1 MNKKNIVIDLGK
13 EFIGFSLSVCKLL
26 SRDYN
31 VIVVVSN
38 SFSRK
43 IVEDI
48 IPDSYSVI
56 ELKDEFKKNY
66 EKSGFNKIGII
77 KEALIRE
84 KKYGETFSMILS
96 CDRGLGKGYLF
107 NADKHPDVIKSWW
120 SHEKKINELLN
131 EFLFWE
137 YIVDEYR
144 PVLVYGKSIV
154 KVLSLIAK
162 YNSINYIAMGYG
174 RYGHNNQWNEN
185 EYSQNKE
192 LIKRVKENVVNY
204 INKNTFS
211 SINYVQEQKSKYTN
225 SMATYDYYIALRKAI
240 LRFPDEL
247 IKLFTGYFNKN
258 QGYKFLGWYPSL
270 FRRPYMYN
278 YFRKYGEKPENMR
291 GFNLVYFPLHHEP
304 EISLLSASSE
314 FNNSMELIAWVSKSL
329 PANILLVVKEQPYSY
344 GIRSKN
350 YYDNLRRIGNVVL
363 AHPATTSWQWI
374 KCSVLVTT
382 FVGTAGLEA
391 VFHDKP
397 VLSAGK
403 HQLINHLPTVRY
415 INSFD
420 STKKAVKELL
430 LLSEDDKLFK
440 VSKEALYNAH
450 NDVSFELVD
459 IEKTL
464 RSRELHMDLAEVAVR
479 SIKEQY
485 NL

>member
-1 MNKKNIVIDLGK
+1 
-13 EFIGFSLSVCKLL
+13 
-26 SRDYN
+26 
-31 VIVVVSN
+31 
-38 SFSRK
+38 
-43 IVEDI
+43 
-48 IPDSYSVI
+48 
-56 ELKDEFKKNY
+56 
-66 EKSGFNKIGII
+66 
-77 KEALIRE
+77 
-84 KKYGETFSMILS
+84 
-96 CDRGLGKGYLF
+96 
-107 NADKHPDVIKSWW
+107 
-120 SHEKKINELLN
+120 
-131 EFLFWE
+131 
-137 YIVDEYR
+137 
-144 PVLVYGKSIV
+144 
-154 KVLSLIAK
+154 
-162 YNSINYIAMGYG
+162 
-174 RYGHNNQWNEN
+174 
-185 EYSQNKE
+185 
-192 LIKRVKENVVNY
+192 
-204 INKNTFS
+204 
-211 SINYVQEQKSKYTN
+211 
-225 SMATYDYYIALRKAI
+225 MATYDYYIALRKAI

-440 VSKEALYNAH
+440 VSKEALYHAI
-450 NDVSFELVD
+450 NDDSFELIG
-459 IEKTL
+459 IEKISK
-464 RSRELHMDLAEVAVR
+464 SRELHMDLAKIAVNT
-479 SIKEQY
+479 IKEKY
-485 NL
+485 NI

>member
-363 AHPATTSWQWI
+363 AH
-374 KCSVLVTT
+374 
-382 FVGTAGLEA
+382 
-391 VFHDKP
+391 
-397 VLSAGK
+397 
-403 HQLINHLPTVRY
+403 
-415 INSFD
+415 
-420 STKKAVKELL
+420 
-430 LLSEDDKLFK
+430 
-440 VSKEALYNAH
+440 
-450 NDVSFELVD
+450 
-459 IEKTL
+459 
-464 RSRELHMDLAEVAVR
+464 
-479 SIKEQY
+479 
-485 NL
+485 